1 MKKILIVDDNAETR
15 NSLLAELRAYNEF
28 MVLSADSAK
37 IAATFFKTQRID
49 LLITELNLP
58 EINGFKL
65 LSYIKKYSPDTHA
78 IAITRVFSSQIIE
91 KLKSIGV
98 FSYLTKPVNINSL
111 IDLIFEQFDN
121 PSGSIHGITLASF
134 LQLMHIEQK
143 TCTLT
148 LSTNKNI
155 GVIYCLDGE
164 TIGAQTGEFIG
175 KAAFYKIME
184 WENPSIK
191 IKEGCKN
198 TVRQIDVPL
207 MHLLMESHQ
216 AMDELG
222 GDDSEAIE
230 NGKDDEA
237 ENLNFHH
244 EDLNYKK
251 LESRLSETPGVS
263 NYEIFNGN
271 NIVLNETSPSNSV
284 FKMSPLE
291 YFSMGNE
298 ISSLVG
304 GSLKYSTIS
313 QSDRSSYLIGKSNN
327 YYIRAKLKPGTK
339 VGDIIG

>member
-15 NSLLAELRAYNEF
+15 NALLAEIRAYNEF
-28 MVLSADSAK
+28 KVLSADSAK
-37 IAATFFKTQRID
+37 IAATLFKTQRID

-58 EINGFKL
+58 GINGFKL
-65 LSYIKKYSPDTHA
+65 LSHIKKYSPDTHA
-78 IAITRVFSSQIIE
+78 IAITRIFSSQIVE
-91 KLKSIGV
+91 KLKSIGI
-98 FSYLTKPVNINSL
+98 FYYFNKPVKIDSL
-111 IDLIFEQFDN
+111 IDVIFEQFDS

-155 GVIYCLDGE
+155 GVIYCLKGE
-164 TIGAQTGEFIG
+164 TIGAQTDELTG

-184 WENPSIK
+184 WENPSIT

-198 TVRQIDVPL
+198 TDRQIDVPL

-216 AMDELG
+216 VIDELG

-230 NGKDDEA
+230 NGRDAEA
-237 ENLNFHH
+237 

-251 LESRLSETPGVS
+251 LASRLSGTPGIS
-263 NYEIFNGN
+263 NYEIFNCN
-271 NIVLNETSPSNSV
+271 NTILNETPPSNRA

-291 YFSMGNE
+291 FFSMGNE
-298 ISSLVG
+298 ISSIVG
-304 GSLKYSTIS
+304 SSLKYSTII

-339 VGDIIG
+339 VGDLIG

>member
-28 MVLSADSAK
+28 RVLSADSAK

-65 LSYIKKYSPDTHA
+65 LSYIKKYSPDTRA

-98 FSYLTKPVNINSL
+98 FSYLTKPVKIDSL
-111 IDLIFEQFDN
+111 IDLMFEQFDN

-148 LSTNKNI
+148 LSSNKNI
-155 GVIYCLDGE
+155 GAIYCLNGE
-164 TIGAQTGEFIG
+164 TIGAQTDELIG

-184 WENPSIK
+184 WDNPSIK

-198 TVRQIDVPL
+198 TQRQIDVPL

-216 AMDELG
+216 AIDESG
-222 GDDSEAIE
+222 SDDLESIG
-230 NGKDDEA
+230 NKMSDD
-237 ENLNFHH
+237 L

-251 LESRLSETPGVS
+251 LESRLAETPGIS

-271 NIVLNETSPSNSV
+271 NRILNEISPSNSV

-291 YFSMGNE
+291 YFSMGNA
-298 ISSLVG
+298 INSLVG
-304 GSLKYSTIS
+304 GSLKYTTII
-313 QSDRSSYLIGKSNN
+313 QSNRSSYFIGKSNN
-327 YYIRAKLKPGTK
+327 LFFRAKLKPGTK